1 MVKNK
6 KNNELNLNFKVE
18 RSNQLNQ
25 LNPSGMN
32 LTEIRFLAIYQ
43 AKINARKPETRV
55 VTFSLEEFCSIMEV
69 KELNIS
75 HIKRVADSIICKPV
89 HLPDGEGGLYVLPL
103 FRKCH
108 IRIDKMTCKWYVDI
122 ICSDEVL
129 PYMFEMKKNYFT
141 YELWNALKLKSVN
154 QVRMYEILKQ
164 YEKIGERI
172 VTLDDLKCML
182 GISLKEYARYQDFR
196 TKVVEVCQQALQQYT
211 DIKYTFEPMRKG
223 RKIHALKFTITK
235 NKNFKDD
242 LKLKEFIK
250 PEDLEDIQIDAIIH
264 SLYYR
269 CKEEYTIKQLEQL
282 YDYVSN
288 CGINISS
295 GADNYIYSIYAN
307 IKISGNM
314 VNNLFKYTFSIIKED
329 INKHMFEDSRDNS
342 NSHTSRSDEMYIS
355 SYDINEVV
363 RNHKIEWYTQ
373 EDLENQGIKI
383 PDKVDKTVEDEPI
396 KEEPQKIEEPVV
408 VQEAYER
415 KKSQELPVIEFRFA
429 FDKDLTD
436 YVNYDSCKR
445 LQALLELK
453 YHKEDTFWLFED
465 IFTQKDIIKLVLERH
480 QVVVVPKSVPV
491 GDFEEY
497 QKNSELCEIK

>member
-250 PEDLEDIQIDAIIH
+250 PEDLEDIQIDTAIQ
-264 SLYYR
+264 SLYSR
-269 CKEEYTIKQLEQL
+269 CKEEYTING
-282 YDYVSN
+282 V
-288 CGINISS
+288 
-295 GADNYIYSIYAN
+295 DNYIYSIYDN
-307 IKISGNM
+307 IKISGNKI
-314 VNNLFKYTFSIIKED
+314 NNLFKYTLSIIKDD
-329 INKHMFEDSRDNS
+329 INKHIFEDSRDNS
-342 NSHTSRSDEMYIS
+342 NRHTSRSDETYIS
-355 SYDINEVV
+355 SYDIDEVV
-363 RNHKIEWYTQ
+363 RNHKIEWLTQ
-373 EDLENQGIKI
+373 EEAPQESIKLPIEPSKVEEVHSSVEIPNNQKEKISDFLTLEFKFFY
-383 PDKVDKTVEDEPI
+383 DEHD
-396 KEEPQKIEEPVV
+396 
-408 VQEAYER
+408 
-415 KKSQELPVIEFRFA
+415 SS
-429 FDKDLTD
+429 
-436 YVNYDSCKR
+436 YVSFTSCSR
-445 LQALLELK
+445 LQMLLERK
-453 YHKEDTFWLFED
+453 YHKEDTYWLLEEP
-465 IFTQKDIIKLVLERH
+465 FTQEQVINLIFKRH
-480 QVVVVPKSVPV
+480 QVVVVPKPV
-491 GDFEEY
+491 DDFSDFEKY
-497 QKNSELCEIK
+497 YTL

>member
-1 MVKNK
+1 MSKK
-6 KNNELNLNFKVE
+6 KNELSLNYKVE
-18 RSNQLNQ
+18 RSNELNK
-25 LNPSGMN
+25 LIPKGWN
-32 LTEIRFLAIYQ
+32 LTEVRFLAIYQ
-43 AKINARKPETRV
+43 AKINARNPESRV
-55 VTFSLEEFCSIMEV
+55 VTFPLETFCEIMEI
-69 KELNIS
+69 KKLNITQMKETVRS
-75 HIKRVADSIICKPV
+75 LLSKPV
-89 HLPDGEGGLYVLPL
+89 FLPNDKNGFIGIPL
-103 FRKCH
+103 FVECEVLQDDKTNEWFVKIECH
-108 IRIDKMTCKWYVDI
+108 QKA
-122 ICSDEVL
+122 L

-141 YELWNALKLKSVN
+141 YELWNALSLSSVN
-154 QVRMYEILKQ
+154 QIRMYEILKQ
-164 YEKIGERI
+164 YEKIGNRI
-172 VTLDDLKCML
+172 IEVEELKRLL
-182 GISLKEYARYQDFR
+182 GIKKNQYSLFKDFR
-196 TKVVEVCQQALQQYT
+196 TRVLESCQQALEQNT

-250 PEDLEDIQIDAIIH
+250 PEDLEDIQIDTAIQ

-307 IKISGNM
+307 IKISGNKI
-314 VNNLFKYTFSIIKED
+314 NNLFKYTLSIIKDD
-329 INKHMFEDSRDNS
+329 INKHIFEDSKDN
-342 NSHTSRSDEMYIS
+342 NNRHTSRSDEMYIS

-363 RNHKIEWYTQ
+363 RNHKVELYTQ
-373 EDLENQGIKI
+373 EDLENQGIKT

-396 KEEPQKIEEPVV
+396 KEEPQKIEELV

-415 KKSQELPVIEFRFA
+415 EKSQELPIIEFRFA

-453 YHKEDTFWLFED
+453 YYKEDTFWLFED

-480 QVVVVPKSVPV
+480 QVIVVPKPVPV

>member
-1 MVKNK
+1 MPKKNK
-6 KNNELNLNFKVE
+6 KSLDLSFKVE
-18 RSNQLNQ
+18 RSNELNQ
-25 LNPSGMN
+25 LNPRGLS
-32 LTEIRFLAIYQ
+32 LTEVRFLAIYQ
-43 AKINARKPETRV
+43 AKINARNPDTRTV
-55 VTFSLEEFCSIMEV
+55 IFPLAEFCKIMD
-69 KELNIS
+69 IS
-75 HIKRVADSIICKPV
+75 QLTVTHIKRVADNLICKPV
-89 HLPDGEGGLYVLPL
+89 HLPCEDGSNGFTVVPL
-103 FRKCH
+103 FNECEVKQDKETGEWFVKIECH
-108 IRIDKMTCKWYVDI
+108 QKVM
-122 ICSDEVL
+122 
-129 PYMFEMKKNYFT
+129 PYMFEMKRNYFT

-164 YEKIGERI
+164 YEKIGER
-172 VTLDDLKCML
+172 VESVENLKLML
-182 GISLKEYARYQDFR
+182 GISNKNYSLFSDFR
-196 TKVVEVCQQALQQYT
+196 RDVLEVCQKALEQYT

-480 QVVVVPKSVPV
+480 QVVVVPKPV
-491 GDFEEY
+491 GDFSDFEKY
-497 QKNSELCEIK
+497 DTL